1 MRVIFNKMKQIV
13 IALSFISLFS
23 ACGNKETQLSYE
35 TFYMPAEWEPHDAV
49 WLGWE
54 KDSTY
59 RFYPSIGKI
68 ITTLQPH
75 VTVKIAF
82 DSDSLKQTAIA
93 KLIDLG
99 VDTTGIKMYIMPGE
113 RYWIRDHGAAFLV
126 NGKGELGVADFSWD
140 SYGLPA
146 FLDLRYEGN
155 KDSINAAWNRSLE
168 KMMKTG
174 SVDSL
179 MAMAEGARIFKTQVI
194 HEGGAIEVNG
204 KGTLILC
211 ESTVFQRNP
220 SMTKETI
227 ESEFK
232 RVLGVTNIIWMK
244 EGLADDPHY
253 FYRRISGDYVGG
265 GTGGHT
271 DEFVRFTNPNTIL
284 LAWVDEAEKDLNPI
298 NQMNFERMN
307 ENYQILKNAKD
318 QDGKPFT
325 IIKVPLPD
333 LITKEVV
340 VRQELEKDKFTLDFT
355 PDRFVPSEAVQ
366 VGDTLLRVPAASYFN
381 YLVTNGLVLLPTY
394 TAMGSSHEKE
404 AAVQKI
410 FEQQFP
416 GRKIVFFDAMMQNWH
431 GGGIHCSTQ
440 QQPKRMTN

>member
-1 MRVIFNKMKQIV
+1 MKKSLYILLFPA
-13 IALSFISLFS
+13 ILFS
-23 ACGNKETQLSYE
+23 CNIKDTGRPVDE
-35 TFYMPAEWEPHDAV
+35 FYMPAEWEPHEAV

-54 KDSTY
+54 KDSTQ

-68 ITTLQPH
+68 ISTLQPH
-75 VTVKIAF
+75 VTVKLAF
-82 DSDSLKQTAIA
+82 DNDSLKQTAIV
-93 KLIDLG
+93 KLMELG

-140 SYGLPA
+140 SYGLPG
-146 FLDLRYEGN
+146 FLDLKYEGN
-155 KDSINAAWNRSLE
+155 KDSINTAWNKNLDKRL
-168 KMMKTG
+168 KTG
-174 SVDSL
+174 RMDSL
-179 MAMAEGARIFKTQVI
+179 MAVVEGAKIIKTQVI

-211 ESTVFQRNP
+211 EATVFQRNTNL
-220 SMTKETI
+220 SKETI

-244 EGLADDPHY
+244 EGLADDPLH
-253 FYRRISGDYVGG
+253 FFRRISGKYIGG

-271 DEFVRFTNPNTIL
+271 DEFVRFVNPTTIL
-284 LAWVDEAEKDLNPI
+284 LAWVDEAEKDLDPI
-298 NQMNFERMN
+298 SQMNYERMS

-333 LITKEVV
+333 LITQEVV
-340 VRQELEKDKFTLDFT
+340 VRKELKKDGFTFDVKAESFI
-355 PDRFVPSEAVQ
+355 PSEAVQ
-366 VGDTLLRVPAASYFN
+366 EGDTLLRVPAASYFN
-381 YLVTNGLVLLPTY
+381 YLVTNGLVLLPSY
-394 TAMGSSHEKE
+394 TAMGSSKEKE
-404 AAVQKI
+404 NAVREI

-416 GRKIVFFDAMMQNWH
+416 GREIVFFEGLMQNWY

-440 QQPKRMTN
+440 QQPKRITN

>member
-1 MRVIFNKMKQIV
+1 MRGILIKIKHIV
-13 IALSFISLFS
+13 IALPFIALLS
-23 ACGNKETQLSYE
+23 ACGSKETQLAEE
-35 TFYMPAEWEPHDAV
+35 TFYMPAEWEPQEAV

-54 KDSTY
+54 KDSTQ

-82 DSDSLKQTAIA
+82 DNDSLKQTAIA
-93 KLIDLG
+93 KLIEMG
-99 VDTTGIKMYIMPGE
+99 VDTTGIKMFVMPGE

-126 NGKGELGVADFSWD
+126 NGKGELGVADFGWD
-140 SYGLPA
+140 GYGLPA

-155 KDSINAAWNRSLE
+155 KDSVNAAWNKGKERR
-168 KMMKTG
+168 MKTG

-179 MAMAEGARIFKTQVI
+179 MAVAEQAKIIKTPVI

-211 ESTVFQRNP
+211 EATVFQRNP
-220 SMTKETI
+220 TLSKETI
-227 ESEFK
+227 ESEFQ

-253 FYRRISGDYVGG
+253 FYRRITGNYVGG

-271 DEFVRFTNPNTIL
+271 DEFVRFTNPSTIL
-284 LAWVDEAEKDLNPI
+284 LAWVDEAEKDLDPI
-298 NQMNFERMN
+298 SQMNYERMN

-333 LITKEVV
+333 LITQEVV
-340 VRQELEKDKFTLDFT
+340 VRKDLKKDGFTLDLN
-355 PDRFVPSEAVQ
+355 PDSFVPSEAVQ

-381 YLVTNGLVLLPTY
+381 YLVTNGLVLLPSY
-394 TAMGSSHEKE
+394 TAMGSSKEKE
-404 AAVQKI
+404 DAVREI

-416 GRKIVFFDAMMQNWH
+416 GRKIVFFEGLTQNWY

-440 QQPKRMTN
+440 QQPKRITN

>member
-1 MRVIFNKMKQIV
+1 MKP
-13 IALSFISLFS
+13 IAFLFS
-23 ACGNKETQLSYE
+23 IIFLLYACSSKETKLSDE
-35 TFYMPAEWEPHDAV
+35 TFYMPAEWEPHEAV

-54 KDSTY
+54 KDSTQ

-82 DSDSLKQTAIA
+82 DTDSLKQTAIT
-93 KLIDLG
+93 KLIELG
-99 VDTTGIKMYIMPGE
+99 VDTTGIKMYVMPGE
-113 RYWIRDHGAAFLV
+113 RYWIRDQGATFLV
-126 NGKGELGVADFSWD
+126 NGKGELGVADFGWD
-140 SYGLPA
+140 GYGLSA
-146 FLDLRYEGN
+146 FLDLKHEGN
-155 KDSINAAWNRSLE
+155 KDSINSTWKKGLE
-168 KMMKTG
+168 KRLKTG

-179 MAMAEGARIFKTQVI
+179 MAAAEGAKIIKTDVV

-211 ESTVFQRNP
+211 EATVFQRNP
-220 SMTKETI
+220 ALSKETI

-253 FYRRISGDYVGG
+253 FYRRITGDYVGG

-271 DEFVRFTNPNTIL
+271 DEFVRFTNPSTIL
-284 LAWVDEAEKDLNPI
+284 LAWVDEAEKDLDPI
-298 NQMNFERMN
+298 SQMNYERMN
-307 ENYQILKNAKD
+307 ENYEILKNAKD

-325 IIKVPLPD
+325 IIKVPLPN
-333 LITKEVV
+333 LITQKVV
-340 VRQELEKDKFTLDFT
+340 VRKDLKKDGFTLDVT
-355 PDRFVPSEAVQ
+355 PDSFVPSEAVQ

-381 YLVTNGLVLLPTY
+381 YLVTNSLVLLQTY
-394 TAMGSSHEKE
+394 TAMGSSKEKE
-404 AAVQKI
+404 DKVREI

-416 GRKIVFFDAMMQNWH
+416 GRKIVFFDAMMQNWD

-440 QQPKRMTN
+440 QQPKRITN